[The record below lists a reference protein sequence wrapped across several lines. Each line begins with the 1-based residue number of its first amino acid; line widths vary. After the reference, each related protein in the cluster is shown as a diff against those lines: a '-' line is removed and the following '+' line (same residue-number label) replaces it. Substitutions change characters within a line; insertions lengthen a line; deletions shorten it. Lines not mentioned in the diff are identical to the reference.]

1 MILTLARVPIARLTR
16 TRRTW
21 LIIAAWAIVAII
33 GAVLVRARGNTSG
46 ADHVMRGSFGRF
58 VLPLL
63 EYGVV
68 GAAIGGTSLRRG
80 IRGLVGLGSSPRRA
94 ALATAVVAAI
104 ACAVVGGVLA
114 AVVCAVAHGPA
125 DPPLGA
131 DLFASTWIGALGG
144 AAYGAYFAAGSAI
157 GKGGTAR
164 GVFLAA
170 DFIIGSGAGVGA
182 ALVPRGHVVA
192 LLGGPHVADLSQRAS
207 SVLLVVLVLFWLG
220 VVALV
225 ARRAA

>member
-1 MILTLARVPIARLTR
+1 MMLALARVPIARLTR

-21 LIIAAWAIVAII
+21 LVVAAWAIVAIV
-33 GAVLVRARGNTSG
+33 GAVLVRTRGNTSG

-63 EYGVV
+63 EYGIV
-68 GAAIGGTSLRRG
+68 GAAIGGSGLRRG

-94 ALATAVVAAI
+94 ALVTAVVASAACAI
-104 ACAVVGGVLA
+104 AGGLLA
-114 AVVCAVAHGPA
+114 AIVCVIAHGPA

-144 AAYGAYFAAGSAI
+144 AAYGSYFAAGSAI
-157 GKGGTAR
+157 GKAGTVR
-164 GVFLAA
+164 GMFLAA
-170 DFIIGSGAGVGA
+170 DFLVGSGAGVGA

-192 LLGGPHVADLSQRAS
+192 LLGGPLVADLSQRAS
-207 SVLLVVLVLFWLG
+207 SVLLVVLVAFWLG
-220 VVALV
+220 VTALV

>member
-1 MILTLARVPIARLTR
+1 MMLALARVPVARLTR

-21 LIIAAWAIVAII
+21 LVIAAWAIVAVI
-33 GAVLVRARGNTSG
+33 GALLVRAHGNTSG

-63 EYGVV
+63 MYAVV
-68 GAAIGGTSLRRG
+68 GAAIGGTGMRRG
-80 IRGLVGLGSSPRRA
+80 IRGLVGLGSTPRRA
-94 ALATAVVAAI
+94 ALATAIV
-104 ACAVVGGVLA
+104 ACAACAIFGGVLA
-114 AVVCAVAHGPA
+114 AIVCAIAHGAA

-144 AAYGAYFAAGSAI
+144 AAYGAYFAAGSSI
-157 GKGGTAR
+157 GKTGTLR

-192 LLGGPHVADLSQRAS
+192 LLGGPLVADLPQRAS
-207 SVLLVVLVLFWLG
+207 SGLLIAITVLWLA
-220 VVALV
+220 VVALA